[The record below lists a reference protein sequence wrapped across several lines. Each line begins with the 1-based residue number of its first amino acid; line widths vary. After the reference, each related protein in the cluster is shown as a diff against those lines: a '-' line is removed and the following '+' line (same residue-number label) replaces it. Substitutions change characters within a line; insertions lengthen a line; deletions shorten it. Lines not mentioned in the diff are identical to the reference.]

1 MIEVLTREDG
11 SGSHVFDVE
20 LPERIDDKETFAEF
34 RQALAN
40 NKPSKKKKG
49 KGGKKKKKK

>member
-1 MIEVLTREDG
+1 MIEVLSKEEC
-11 SGSHVFDVE
+11 SHAFDVE
-20 LPERIDDKETFAEF
+20 LPERVDDKEIFTNF
-34 RQALAN
+34 RAALAA